1 MKIKRTYYQIIS
13 CCFFSLLGLQI
24 KLALLNGNIENI
36 VFFRSF
42 FGTLILF
49 CFIIL
54 SKKKIISLVTTKKL
68 KIHFLRS
75 IFGILAMY
83 FGYKSLIYL
92 SLAQAST
99 IGFTKVFF
107 ACIFSSFIFS
117 EKINF
122 STLLLIL
129 IGFSGILFI
138 TNPGEINNKTGL
150 YMSLF
155 SAISVSGG
163 IISISYLSKKEETT
177 NILFFHSL
185 LSSIIFFIIFWQ
197 KIDFRISEELTSYIF
212 LTITALLGQYFNT
225 ESYKYS
231 ETKDI
236 VILSYSRIIFSTL
249 LGFMFLNEKLTLLN
263 IAGILLIIFTTFIV
277 QRKTN

>member
-1 MKIKRTYYQIIS
+1 MNIQKTYYQIIS
-13 CCFFSLLGLQI
+13 CGFFSLLGLQI
-24 KLALLNGNIENI
+24 KLNLLINNIENI

-49 CFIIL
+49 SFIIF
-54 SKKKIISLVTTKKL
+54 SKNKIVSLVTKKKL
-68 KIHFLRS
+68 EIHLLRS
-75 IFGILAMY
+75 VFGTLAMY

-107 ACIFSSFIFS
+107 TCIFSSFVFS
-117 EKINF
+117 EKIDF
-122 STLLLIL
+122 PTFLIIF
-129 IGFSGILFI
+129 IGFTGIIFI
-138 TNPGEINNKTGL
+138 TNPGEIYNKTGL

-155 SAISVSGG
+155 SAICVSGG
-163 IISISYLSKKEETT
+163 IISISHLSKKERTT
-177 NILFFHSL
+177 NILFYHSL
-185 LSSIIFFIIFWQ
+185 ISSIIFFIIFKQ
-197 KIDFRISEELTSYIF
+197 KINFEISGELVNYVL

-236 VILSYSRIIFSTL
+236 VILGYSRIIFSTL
-249 LGFMFLNEKLTLLN
+249 LGFMFLNERLTILSL
-263 IAGILLIIFTTFIV
+263 AGILLVIFTTFII
-277 QRKTN
+277 QRKIN